1 MAVSSLAENWEVLVT
16 VAVTL
21 VALLLFDGR
30 RAAKQSDKVKDVAED
45 ALQEQRDALRTT
57 REEKVAQY
65 QARAEDAKNLPLDAR
80 KRLLLDRVRRRL
92 RDRADRF
99 GD

>member
-16 VAVTL
+16 VAVAL

-30 RAAKQSDKVKDVAED
+30 RSAKQSDKVKDVAKD
-45 ALQEQRDALRTT
+45 ALQEQQGAVKTT
-57 REEKVAQY
+57 RDRRVGEY

-80 KRLLLDRVRRRL
+80 KRMLMDRVRRRL
-92 RDRADRF
+92 ASRFDRR